1 MKKTLKEQLQR
12 IHRLNYGNQVMN
24 EGFLD
29 SLLGRKDEK
38 KADVVEPDVQ
48 KFFDTLQTA
57 SESNGI
63 SQQERGSMT
72 FQKEVE
78 TMQIGLILLGYE
90 LPRFGVDGLF
100 GPETASAVSEFT
112 SEKVSGDTKTSISEA
127 FVRLGDTNYS
137 HVKFDRDGTQNDQLN
152 QALLDDLQTAASNA
166 NVVVTITTAKSG
178 HGSLT
183 INGKPSRHA
192 TNTAVDIA
200 LLNGIGAG
208 GASNGSNGNPEF
220 RELGN
225 RVQKE
230 LLNMGY
236 ALNAEGGNQRAVLW
250 QTNTGGNHFNHLHV
264 SNKEGVSG
272 SDLPSETMTKATPEM
287 LKKLLELLKERGVKS
302 SEIQQYTNVSDL
314 NYTGSTDNE
323 FYTTLLQVLQAPV
336 TQENMKFLLAWRQAE
351 GRGGINNPF
360 NTTWNLPGSTTMN
373 DAGVRNY
380 SSPREGLVATVKTLK
395 NGRYDCIL
403 LGLKNDIG
411 ADRIAQCESL
421 KTWGTGDLVAK
432 VLRSYNAG
440 AKPRIASLS

>member
-12 IHRLNYGNQVMN
+12 IHRLNYGKQVMN

-29 SLLGRKDEK
+29 NLLGRKDEK

-48 KFFDTLQTA
+48 KFFDTLQKA
-57 SESNGI
+57 SEGNGI

-100 GPETASAVSEFT
+100 GPETGAAVRKFKT
-112 SEKVSGDTKTSISEA
+112 EKVQKDAINEA
-127 FVRLGDTNYS
+127 FVEIGDVNYS
-137 HVKFDRDGTQNDQLN
+137 NVKVDNDSKYDEVN
-152 QALLDDLQTAASNA
+152 DELLTDLQKAGESSG
-166 NVVVTITTAKSG
+166 VVATITTASTGHSKYTVSG
-178 HGSLT
+178 
-183 INGKPSRHA
+183 NESRHGFG
-192 TNTAVDIA
+192 TAVDIA
-200 LLNGIGAG
+200 LLNGVGY
-208 GASNGSNGNPEF
+208 GNPKF
-220 RELGN
+220 
-225 RVQKE
+225 KE
-230 LLNMGY
+230 YGDKLKDALVSMGY
-236 ALNAEGGNQRAVLW
+236 SWNNESGNPKAVLW
-250 QTNTGGNHFNHLHV
+250 QTNIGGNHYNHLHV

-272 SDLPSETMTKATPEM
+272 TPSGNFEVATPEM
-287 LKKLLELLKERGVKS
+287 LTTLIQLLKERGVTSK
-302 SEIQQYTNVSDL
+302 EIQQYTNINDL
-314 NYTGSTDNE
+314 NYTGSTDSE

-360 NTTWNLPGSTTMN
+360 NTTWDMPGSTTMN
-373 DAGVRNY
+373 SAGVRNY
-380 SSPREGLVATVKTLK
+380 QTTRDGLVATVKTLK

-403 LGLKNDIG
+403 NGLKNDMG
-411 ADRIAQCESL
+411 AERIAQCESL

-432 VLRSYNAG
+432 VIRSYNSG

>member
-29 SLLGRKDEK
+29 SLFGRKDEK
-38 KADVVEPDVQ
+38 KADIVEPDVQ
-48 KFFDTLQTA
+48 KFFDTLQKA
-57 SESNGI
+57 SEGNGI
-63 SQQERGSMT
+63 TQQERGSMT

-100 GPETASAVSEFT
+100 GPETGAAVTKFT
-112 SEKVSGDTKTSISEA
+112 QEKLNNKETLSEA
-127 FVRLGDTNYS
+127 TLDSPIGKTVLSSPYGPRWGRTHHGVDLDADSGTQIKSPLDGEVIDAEIRNDACGGTIYIKHADGYKTRYCHCKQINVKKGDLIKKGDIIGLTGGGAGEVGQGRSTGPHLHFEVYKDGKTVDPMNHLGSEVGEFVRGSESTP
-137 HVKFDRDGTQNDQLN
+137 
-152 QALLDDLQTAASNA
+152 QAT
-166 NVVVTITTAKSG
+166 
-178 HGSLT
+178 
-183 INGKPSRHA
+183 
-192 TNTAVDIA
+192 
-200 LLNGIGAG
+200 
-208 GASNGSNGNPEF
+208 
-220 RELGN
+220 
-225 RVQKE
+225 
-230 LLNMGY
+230 
-236 ALNAEGGNQRAVLW
+236 
-250 QTNTGGNHFNHLHV
+250 
-264 SNKEGVSG
+264 
-272 SDLPSETMTKATPEM
+272 ATPEM

>member
-29 SLLGRKDEK
+29 SLLGKKDEK
-38 KADVVEPDVQ
+38 KADIVEPDVQ
-48 KFFDTLQTA
+48 KFFDTLQKA
-57 SESNGI
+57 SEGNGI

-78 TMQIGLILLGYE
+78 SMQIGLILLGYE

-100 GPETASAVSEFT
+100 GPETGAAVRKFKQ
-112 SEKVSGDTKTSISEA
+112 EKVQNSPINQA
-127 FVRLGDTNYS
+127 FVQIGDVNYS
-137 HVKFDRDGTQNDQLN
+137 NVKVDNDSKYDEVN
-152 QALLDDLQTAASNA
+152 DTLLDDLQKAGQSSGIVA
-166 NVVVTITTAKSG
+166 TITTASTG
-178 HGSLT
+178 HSKYTKDG
-183 INGKPSRHA
+183 NESRHGFG
-192 TNTAVDIA
+192 TAVDIA
-200 LLNGIGAG
+200 ILNGVGYGNSKFKEYGDKLKDALVSMG
-208 GASNGSNGNPEF
+208 YSWNNESGNP
-220 RELGN
+220 
-225 RVQKE
+225 K
-230 LLNMGY
+230 
-236 ALNAEGGNQRAVLW
+236 AVLW
-250 QTNTGGNHFNHLHV
+250 QTYIGGNHYNHLHV

-272 SDLPSETMTKATPEM
+272 TPSSNFEIATPEM
-287 LKKLLELLKERGVKS
+287 LTTLIQLLKEKGVTSK
-302 SEIQQYTNVSDL
+302 EIQQYTNVNDL
-314 NYTGSTDNE
+314 NYTGSTDSQ

-360 NTTWNLPGSTTMN
+360 NTTWNMPGSTTMN

-380 SSPREGLVATVKTLK
+380 SSARDGLVATVKTLK